1 VRGAFSW
8 LRVPTASSAVL
19 IVHSGDTPV
28 SDQPGLYHRQ
38 LHDYISIA
46 VDGTLADVDQD
57 VAARPPARV
66 VITMPD
72 FAADGLAHLVARA
85 WQVAEVMGG
94 TLDIGEPE
102 RELAEALY
110 EAITTS
116 GYRCPAGGLHLRAEQ
131 DAVPAIWRG

>member
-1 VRGAFSW
+1 
-8 LRVPTASSAVL
+8 
-19 IVHSGDTPV
+19 V
-28 SDQPGLYHRQ
+28 SDQPGLYRRQ

-46 VDGTLADVDQD
+46 VEGSLPDVDRD

-72 FAADGLAHLVARA
+72 FAADSLAHLVARA

-94 TLDIGEPE
+94 ILDIGEPE

-110 EAITTS
+110 DAITAS
-116 GYRCPAGGLHLRAEQ
+116 GYRCPAGGLHLRAEHG
-131 DAVPAIWRG
+131 AVPAMWRG